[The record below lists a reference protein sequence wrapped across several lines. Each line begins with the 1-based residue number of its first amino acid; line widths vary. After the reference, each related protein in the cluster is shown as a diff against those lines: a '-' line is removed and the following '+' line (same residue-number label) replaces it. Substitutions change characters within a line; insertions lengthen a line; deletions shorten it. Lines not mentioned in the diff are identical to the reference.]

1 MTFYPENRF
10 PKTGQPVY
18 NGNGEQ
24 YDVSDPR
31 YAYQDGLDNTAKPPP
46 SSTDDLFS
54 TPEAAL
60 ARAVQIGCNGYH
72 IQGIPYPE
80 GGTAY
85 FYAPCGDGL
94 IDLTGEEWLAKR
106 KEQISSALNFTYIG
120 SYRVLSWDKP
130 YKNVSRLNGW
140 IIDSINTSSDPVD
153 LDAQDISIDFR
164 YSVDGE
170 TWSLW
175 TNVGTALTG
184 ISESYTSNDKADPF
198 IIDLDPD
205 LPFYPEFRF
214 TSTTKNN
221 DGTIAF
227 TANEPISPS
236 IIIID
241 FDLDVTYTGTISP
254 SNATVDPTND
264 IIKAPV
270 PTCSEEK
277 SNRPVVFN
285 TDCTQ
290 ITFNPYAVNTALN
303 LYQDL
308 SLSVNRLFGWEVNYY
323 SVQAQSRSKDVILR
337 EFTLYNVVDEKC
349 IKVMVPNN
357 QFPDNKI
364 NYDPFGL
371 QFDEPFEIHIDKIYF
386 ESFFGRGSQPRK
398 RDIIYFPLTNRIY
411 EINSMYLFRD
421 FMYSPVYFKIELK
434 KYQPKSNTYYSD
446 PAYKEE
452 LDGISLNTQTL
463 FGEET
468 LNEEKK
474 LTKPQQYVTSTQDR
488 SPDPVRSYL
497 YKNLPII
504 GYDLNNNW
512 TIVFNHY
519 YDMDDSFRYVEDFI
533 YDPAEYRQA
542 LRYKTLPTLTSSG
555 EIAYTAWFNLRNYY
569 NQASLSKKA
578 FPALPVTVVSYTDSY
593 IVYST
598 YPYKHNLQVW
608 RGYSENPEGYV
619 SILGDE
625 NHTGGFRVRS
635 VVNDYQ
641 FSVINSAPPIAEN
654 RSAWKMQK
662 AQARNF
668 LNGLYTD
675 ANDSIKGVRIDIIH
689 SGIDE
694 PSNTSY
700 IGVGSIEV
708 VLNELVIN
716 SPLQFTPVFGDWYSM
731 VVNISNKYKQV
742 AINCWQMSY
751 DPTNP
756 QAQSSDLSS
765 VHEYVKSIS
774 TAYTFA
780 APSDLNDDLNSPYY
794 GTDNNSYKVMT
805 SPLYISNLR
814 LFKQMIDIDRQSTV
828 LNQNI
833 VRDAQLAYIIDNA
846 QPPLKLPKFA
856 NRK

>member
-1 MTFYPENRF
+1 MTFNPESRF

-24 YDVSDPR
+24 YQISDPR

-54 TPEAAL
+54 TVDGAL
-60 ARAVQIGCNGYH
+60 ARANQIGCNGYH
-72 IQGIPYPE
+72 VVGVPYPQ

-85 FYAPCGDGL
+85 YYSPCGDNF
-94 IDLTGEEWLAKR
+94 IDLTGEQWLAKR
-106 KEQISSALNFTYIG
+106 KEQIDSALNFTYIG
-120 SYRVLSWDKP
+120 SYRVLSFDKP

-140 IIDSINTSSDPVD
+140 IIDSINTSSDPID

-170 TWSLW
+170 SWSLW

-184 ISESYTSNDKADPF
+184 ISASHTSNEKADPF
-198 IIDLDPD
+198 IIDLDPEK
-205 LPFYPEFRF
+205 PFYPEFRF
-214 TSTTKNN
+214 TSTVKNN

-227 TANEPISPS
+227 SGNEPVSPS
-236 IIIID
+236 VIIID
-241 FDLDVTYTGTISP
+241 FELDVTYSGTVGP
-254 SNATVDPTND
+254 NNPNVDPTNS
-264 IIKAPV
+264 IIKPPV
-270 PTCSEEK
+270 PVCSEEL

-285 TDCTQ
+285 TDCEQ

-303 LYQDL
+303 LYKDL
-308 SLSVNRLFGWEVNYY
+308 SLSVNKLFGWEVNYY
-323 SVQAQSRSKDVILR
+323 SIQPQSRSKDVVLR
-337 EFTLYNVVDEKC
+337 EYTLYDVVDEKC
-349 IKVMVPNN
+349 IKVMVPQN

-371 QFDEPFEIHIDKIYF
+371 QFEEPFEIHIDKAYF

-434 KYQPKSNTYYSD
+434 KYQPKSNTYYQD
-446 PAYKEE
+446 AAYKEQ

-463 FGEET
+463 FGAETTAEE
-468 LNEEKK
+468 EK
-474 LTKPQQYVTSTQDR
+474 LTKPQQYATSTQDR
-488 SPDPVRSYL
+488 SPDPIRSYIF
-497 YKNLPII
+497 KDLPIV

-519 YDMDDSFRYVEDFI
+519 YDMNDSFRYDAEFI

-542 LRYKTLPTLTSSG
+542 VRYKSLPELTSNG
-555 EIAYTAWFNLRNYY
+555 ELAYTAWFNIRNYY
-569 NQASLSKKA
+569 DQSKLTQRA
-578 FPALPVTVVSYTDSY
+578 YSSIPITVVSYTDDY
-593 IVYST
+593 IIYST
-598 YPYKHNLQVW
+598 SPYKHGLQAW
-608 RGYSENPEGYV
+608 TSYSNNPEGYV
-619 SILGDE
+619 GILADE

-635 VVNDYQ
+635 VINDYQ
-641 FSVINSAPPIAEN
+641 FTVINPNPPIEEI
-654 RSAWKMQK
+654 RTGWKMQK

-668 LNGLYTD
+668 LNGLFL
-675 ANDSIKGVRIDIIH
+675 DSDNEVKGIRIDL
-689 SGIDE
+689 IDTGVNE
-694 PSNTSY
+694 PSNSSY
-700 IGVGSIEV
+700 LNVGSVEV
-708 VLNELVIN
+708 VINDLIIN
-716 SPLQFTPVFGDWYSM
+716 SPLEFTPVFGNWYAM

-742 AINCWQMSY
+742 SVNIWDMSY

-756 QAQSSDLSS
+756 QAQSSELNN
-765 VHEYVKSIS
+765 VHEYVRSLSS
-774 TAYTFA
+774 TYTFA
-780 APSDLNDDLNSPYY
+780 ALPNIETDVNSPYY
-794 GTDNNSYKVMT
+794 GTDNNSYKVVT
-805 SPLYISNLR
+805 SPMFISNIR
-814 LFKQMIDIDRQSTV
+814 LFKQMIDIDKQSTV

-833 VRDAQLAYIIDNA
+833 VRDAQLAHIIDNA
-846 QPPLKLPKFA
+846 QPQLKLPKFA

>member
-10 PKTGQPVY
+10 PKEGQPVY

-24 YDVSDPR
+24 YDISDPR

-72 IQGIPYPE
+72 VIGVPYPE

-85 FYAPCGDGL
+85 FYSPCGSNY

-106 KEQISSALNFTYIG
+106 KEQIASALNFTYIG
-120 SYRVLSWDKP
+120 SYRILSWDKP

-140 IIDSINTSSDPVD
+140 IIDSINTSNDPVD

-164 YSVDGE
+164 YSVDGKS
-170 TWSLW
+170 WSLW

-184 ISESYTSNDKADPF
+184 ISESHTSNEKADPF

-214 TSTTKNN
+214 TSTARNN
-221 DGTIAF
+221 DGTVPF
-227 TANEPISPS
+227 SGDEPISPS

-241 FDLDVTYTGTISP
+241 FDLDVTYSGTVSP
-254 SNATVDPTND
+254 TDPNVDPTNA
-264 IIKAPV
+264 IIKPPV

-285 TDCTQ
+285 NDCTQ

-323 SVQAQSRSKDVILR
+323 SVQPQSRSKDVVLR
-337 EFTLYNVVDEKC
+337 EYTLYDVVDEKC
-349 IKVMVPNN
+349 IKVMVPQN

-371 QFDEPFEIHIDKIYF
+371 QFEEPFEIHIDKIYF

-434 KYQPKSNTYYSD
+434 KYQPKANTYYQD

-463 FGEET
+463 FGPETTAEE
-468 LNEEKK
+468 EK
-474 LTKPQQYVTSTQDR
+474 LTKPQQYVTSTQNRD
-488 SPDPVRSYL
+488 PDPNRSYV
-497 YKNLPII
+497 YKDLPII

-519 YDMDDSFRYVEDFI
+519 YDMDDSFRYDPEFI

-542 LRYKTLPTLTSSG
+542 VRYKNIPKLLEDG
-555 EIAYTAWFNLRNYY
+555 EIAYTSWFNVRNYY
-569 NQASLSKKA
+569 DQSKLTKRA
-578 FPALPVTVVSYTDSY
+578 FPALPITVVSYNSTE
-593 IVYST
+593 IIYST
-598 YPYKHNLQVW
+598 HPYKHNLQVW
-608 RGYSENPEGYV
+608 RGYSNNPEGYV
-619 SILGDE
+619 SILADE

-635 VVNDYQ
+635 VINEYQ
-641 FSVINSAPPIAEN
+641 FSVLNPNTPIEEN
-654 RSAWKMQK
+654 RSSWKMQK

-668 LNGLYTD
+668 LDGLYLSSD
-675 ANDSIKGVRIDIIH
+675 GSVKGTRIDMIY
-689 SGIDE
+689 SGSDE
-694 PSNTSY
+694 PSNSSY
-700 IGVGSIEV
+700 LGVGSIEV
-708 VLNELVIN
+708 VLNNLIIN
-716 SPLQFTPVFGDWYSM
+716 SPLQFTPTFGNWYAI

-742 AINCWQMSY
+742 AINCWEMSY

-756 QAQSSDLSS
+756 QSQSSELNS
-765 VHEYVKSIS
+765 VHEYVRSLS
-774 TAYTFA
+774 TTYTFIA
-780 APSDLNDDLNSPYY
+780 TPDLNTDLNSPYY
-794 GTDNNSYKVMT
+794 GTDNNSYKIVT
-805 SPLYISNLR
+805 SPIYISNIR

-846 QPPLKLPKFA
+846 QPQLKLPKFA

>member
-54 TPEAAL
+54 TPEGAL
-60 ARAVQIGCNGYH
+60 ARAAQIGCNGYH
-72 IQGIPYPE
+72 VQGVPYPA

-85 FYAPCGDGL
+85 FYAPCGDNF

-106 KEQISSALNFTYIG
+106 KEQIASALNFTYIG

-130 YKNVSRLNGW
+130 YKNASRLNGW
-140 IIDSINTSSDPVD
+140 IIDSINTSNDPID

-198 IIDLDPD
+198 IIDLNPD

-214 TSTTKNN
+214 TSTSKNN
-221 DGTIAF
+221 DGTIAY

-241 FDLDVTYTGTISP
+241 FELDMTYTGTIDP
-254 SNATVDPTND
+254 NNPTVDPTNN

-285 TDCTQ
+285 NDCAQ
-290 ITFNPYAVNTALN
+290 ITFNPYAVNSAIN

-308 SLSVNRLFGWEVNYY
+308 SLSVNKLFGWEVNYF
-323 SVQAQSRSKDVILR
+323 SVQAQSRSKDVILK

-349 IKVMVPNN
+349 IKVMVPQN

-371 QFDEPFEIHIDKIYF
+371 QFEEPFEIHIDKIYF

-411 EINSMYLFRD
+411 EINSTYLFRD

-434 KYQPKSNTYYSD
+434 KYQPKSNTYYAD

-463 FGEET
+463 FGAET
-468 LNEEKK
+468 TDEEKK

-488 SPDPVRSYL
+488 SPDPTRSYL
-497 YKNLPII
+497 YKDLPIV

-519 YDMDDSFRYVEDFI
+519 YDMDDSFKYEPEFI
-533 YDPAEYRQA
+533 YDPSEYRQA
-542 LRYKTLPTLTSSG
+542 VRYRNLPILTEVG
-555 EIAYTAWFNLRNYY
+555 EISYSAWFNIRNYY
-569 NQASLSKKA
+569 NQSGLTKKA
-578 FPALPVTVVSYTDSY
+578 SPSIPITVVSYTDSY
-593 IVYST
+593 IIYNT
-598 YPYKHNLQVW
+598 YPSKHNLQPW
-608 RGYSENPEGYV
+608 MMYSENPEGYV
-619 SILGDE
+619 AILADE

-635 VVNDYQ
+635 VINDYQ
-641 FSVINSAPPIAEN
+641 FSVINSNPPIAEN
-654 RSAWKMQK
+654 RSSWRMQK

-668 LNGLYTD
+668 LNGLYIASDGST
-675 ANDSIKGVRIDIIH
+675 KGLRIDLIH
-689 SGIDE
+689 SGVNE
-694 PSNTSY
+694 PSNSSY
-700 IGVGSIEV
+700 LGVGSFEV
-708 VLNELVIN
+708 VLNGLVLN
-716 SPLQFTPVFGDWYSM
+716 SPLQFIPVFGDWYAV

-742 AINCWQMSY
+742 AINGWKMSY

-756 QAQSSDLSS
+756 QAQSSDLTSI
-765 VHEYVKSIS
+765 HEYVRSLS
-774 TAYTFA
+774 TTYTFA
-780 APSDLNDDLNSPYY
+780 AEPDLNTDLNSPYY

-814 LFKQMIDIDRQSTV
+814 LFKQMIDIDKQSTV

-833 VRDAQLAYIIDNA
+833 VRDAQLAHIIDNA
-846 QPPLKLPKFA
+846 QPLLKIPKFA